1 LAATPPQAFELKK
14 SAHMPCLEL
23 FLIGATHPIVSLTLL
38 QGTVSPGGFS
48 RKKLSNQSNFLFD
61 LCEIRRKN
69 KIRAQTEA
77 AQIRRVRF
85 M

>member
-14 SAHMPCLEL
+14 CGHMPCLEL
-23 FLIGATHPIVSLTLL
+23 FLIGATHPIFSLTLL
-38 QGTVSPGGFS
+38 QGTVSPRGFS
-48 RKKLSNQSNFLFD
+48 RKKLSDQSNFLFD
-61 LCEIRRKN
+61 LYEIRRKN